1 MTDAPSTGPTPRSGA
16 AGAADSAD
24 AAAGEP
30 RLIQIQAGPMANFV
44 YVLADPSTSR
54 AWVVDPAWEPVAVVK
69 VAREQ
74 GYEVTGVLATHFHQ
88 DHIGGEI
95 MGQHI
100 PGVRELRAEF
110 DLPMMIHE
118 TEAERGAEIAG
129 CPPDRVETFRDG
141 DVLELGDL
149 PVEVLHTPGHSPG
162 SCCFRAGSHVLT
174 ADTLFVQGIGRIDLP
189 HSDVDDMYRSLQ
201 RLKALPPELAI
212 YPGHDYGPESSST
225 IGREL
230 KWNAYLRPDSLEQ
243 WRAMLGYV

>member
-1 MTDAPSTGPTPRSGA
+1 MSDAPP
-16 AGAADSAD
+16 
-24 AAAGEP
+24 AGEP

-54 AWVVDPAWEPVAVVK
+54 AWVVDPAWEPIRAVEI
-69 VAREQ
+69 AQEQ
-74 GYEVTGVLATHFHQ
+74 GYDVVGVLATHFHQ
-88 DHIGGEI
+88 DHIGGDI
-95 MGQHI
+95 FGQHV

-110 DLPMMIHE
+110 DVPMLIHE
-118 TEAERGAEIAG
+118 AEAERGAEMAG
-129 CPPDRVETFRDG
+129 CPPHRVESFRDG

-149 PVEVLHTPGHSPG
+149 AVEVLHTPGHSPG

-189 HSDVDDMYRSLQ
+189 HSDADAMYRSLQ
-201 RLKALPPELAI
+201 RLKNLPPGFAI

-230 KWNAYLRPDSLEQ
+230 MWNAYLRPDSLEQ
-243 WRAMLGYV
+243 WRAMLGFL

>member
-1 MTDAPSTGPTPRSGA
+1 
-16 AGAADSAD
+16 
-24 AAAGEP
+24 
-30 RLIQIQAGPMANFV
+30 MANFV

-54 AWVVDPAWEPVAVVK
+54 AWVVDPAWEPIRVVEI
-69 VAREQ
+69 AQEQ
-74 GYEVTGVLATHFHQ
+74 GYDVVGVLATHFHQ
-88 DHIGGEI
+88 DHIGGDI
-95 MGQHI
+95 FGQHV

-110 DLPMMIHE
+110 DVPMLIHE
-118 TEAERGAEIAG
+118 AEAERGAEMTG
-129 CPPDRVETFRDG
+129 CPPQRVESFRDG

-149 PVEVLHTPGHSPG
+149 RVEVLHTPGHSPG

-189 HSDVDDMYRSLQ
+189 HSDVDAMYHSLQ

-230 KWNAYLRPDSLEQ
+230 QWNAYLRPSSLEQ
-243 WRAMLGYV
+243 WRAMMGIF